1 MSEQTEKKNPLDL
14 FTKDQ
19 VKSLLKGH
27 SKKELLEKA
36 VAWELIANEYKQQ
49 LEQLETSE
57 SKENK

>member
-36 VAWELIANEYKQQ
+36 VVWELIANEYKQK
-49 LEQLETSE
+49 LDELNTDE
-57 SKENK
+57 S

>member
-49 LEQLETSE
+49 LEQLE
-57 SKENK
+57 NK

>member
-14 FTKDQ
+14 VTKEQ
-19 VKSLLKGH
+19 VKSLIKGH

-49 LEQLETSE
+49 LEQLE
-57 SKENK
+57 NK

>member
-49 LEQLETSE
+49 LEQLDTDEL
-57 SKENK
+57 KENK